1 MREDITKPCE
11 NHPRIILP
19 LIIYP
24 MEIQKNEYFLFKHV
38 ANEKSDRELKVSMPK
53 RPLGEKPSKS
63 N

>member
-1 MREDITKPCE
+1 
-11 NHPRIILP
+11 
-19 LIIYP
+19 

-53 RPLGEKPSKS
+53 RLLGEKPSKS

>member
-19 LIIYP
+19 LIIHP

-38 ANEKSDRELKVSMPK
+38 ANEKLGRELKVSMPK
-53 RPLGEKPSKS
+53 KAIG
-63 N
+63 